1 MISLKNIK
9 KTYSNFHLDCTLNVE
24 ENHITALIGPNGAGK
39 STTFKILLGLVR
51 PEGGCIKLFGK
62 TCDSVTIQD
71 KIQMGVALSDS
82 CFSSYM
88 RIKDIIPVLAEM
100 YPEFD
105 KKDFEGKCRK
115 WRLPFDKKLK
125 EFSTGMKAKLKVLSA
140 ASHNAR
146 LLILDEPTAGLDV
159 MARQEVL
166 DMMREY
172 MIPGDRSILISSHI
186 SSDLEGLCDD
196 FYLINEGKII
206 MHKETDVV
214 MDQYGILKV
223 KEEQYHNLDLSYC
236 IQKKREPYGFRLL
249 TDQKQFY
256 QENTPELT
264 IERCTID
271 EVIFMMIKGEKI

>member
-51 PEGGCIKLFGK
+51 PEGGCMKLFGK

-71 KIQMGVALSDS
+71 KIQMGIALSDS
-82 CFSSYM
+82 CFSSSL

-105 KKDFEGKCRK
+105 KKDFEAKCRK
-115 WRLPFDKKLK
+115 WGLPFDKKLK

-214 MDQYGILKV
+214 MDQYGIIKV
-223 KEEQYHNLDLSYC
+223 KEEQ
-236 IQKKREPYGFRLL
+236 
-249 TDQKQFY
+249 
-256 QENTPELT
+256 
-264 IERCTID
+264 
-271 EVIFMMIKGEKI
+271 

>member
-1 MISLKNIK
+1 MISLKNIE
-9 KTYSNFHLDCTLNVE
+9 KTYSNFHLDCTFSVK

-39 STTFKILLGLVR
+39 STAFKIILGLIR
-51 PEGGCIKLFGK
+51 REGGCMELFGK
-62 TCDSVTIQD
+62 PCNFVTAQD
-71 KIQMGVALSDS
+71 KLQMGVALSDS
-82 CFSSYM
+82 CFSSYL

-105 KKDFEGKCRK
+105 KKDFEEKCGI
-115 WRLPFDKKLK
+115 WGLPFDKKLK
-125 EFSTGMKAKLKVLSA
+125 EFSTGMKAKLKALSA
-140 ASHNAR
+140 MSHNAR
-146 LLILDEPTAGLDV
+146 LLILDEPTTGLDV

-206 MHKETDVV
+206 MHEDTDVV
-214 MDQYGILKV
+214 TDQYGILKV
-223 KEEQYHNLDLSYC
+223 AEEQYHNLDLSYC
-236 IQKKREPYGFRLL
+236 IQKKREPYGFCLL

-256 QENTPELT
+256 QENIPGLT
-264 IERCTID
+264 IEKCTID
-271 EVIFMMIKGEKI
+271 EVILMMIKGEKI